1 MKMSI
6 GTIGIGHGSVVATP
20 DTAIPTAGRSSAGRE
35 AQAVKK
41 VAKEF
46 ESLFVGMMLKSMR
59 ETVGKD
65 KLTDGG
71 HGEEVYRSMLD
82 QEYAK
87 ALSEHGGV
95 GLAAMME
102 RQLAKPVPA
111 GSQGTN
117 IYDKS
122 ESTAKIEVNHEDH

>member
-1 MKMSI
+1 MEMSI
-6 GTIGIGHGSVVATP
+6 GTIGIGQGLT
-20 DTAIPTAGRSSAGRE
+20 TALPGTTAQKTDGTVAGRNG
-35 AQAVKK
+35 QAVKK

-46 ESLFVGMMLKSMR
+46 ESLFIGMMLKSMR

-71 HGEEVYRSMLD
+71 HGEEVYRSLLD

-87 ALSEHGGV
+87 ALSEHGGI

-102 RQLAKPVPA
+102 RQLVKPAPD
-111 GSQGTN
+111 GGQSTN
-117 IYDKS
+117 SHDETVS
-122 ESTAKIEVNHEDH
+122 NAKIEVNHENR